1 MKNIKFKDFDDNEYD
16 ISEYDM
22 KRLALFNL
30 TLKPISEVTEIVGYL
45 GALDNYYMA
54 NDDELK
60 TVYDAV
66 KLSYFGK
73 KYYANLLEM
82 FILDQMIQDREIK
95 IEDVSER
102 YNNLVENQDKILNI
116 LNSNELENEVK
127 MRK

>member
-54 NDDELK
+54 NNDELK
-60 TVYDAV
+60 STYDAV

-73 KYYANLLEM
+73 KYYTNLLEM

-127 MRK
+127 TR

>member
-60 TVYDAV
+60 STYDAV

-116 LNSNELENEVK
+116 LDSNEYENNVK
-127 MRK
+127 TR

>member
-1 MKNIKFKDFDDNEYD
+1 MKIIKFKDFYDNEYN

-45 GALDNYYMA
+45 GALDNYYIA
-54 NDDELK
+54 NNDDLK
-60 TVYDAV
+60 STYDAV
-66 KLSYFGK
+66 KSSYFGK

-127 MRK
+127 TR

>member
-45 GALDNYYMA
+45 GALDNYYLA

-60 TVYDAV
+60 STYDAV

-116 LNSNELENEVK
+116 LDSNEYENNVK
-127 MRK
+127 TR

>member
-45 GALDNYYMA
+45 GALDNYYMTN
-54 NDDELK
+54 NDDLK
-60 TVYDAV
+60 STYDAV

-82 FILDQMIQDREIK
+82 FILDQMIQDGEIK

-102 YNNLVENQDKILNI
+102 YNNLVENKDKILNI
-116 LNSNELENEVK
+116 LDSNEYENNVK
-127 MRK
+127 TR

>member
-45 GALDNYYMA
+45 GALDNYYMTN
-54 NDDELK
+54 NDDLK
-60 TVYDAV
+60 STYDAV

-116 LNSNELENEVK
+116 LDSNEYENNVK
-127 MRK
+127 TR

>member
-1 MKNIKFKDFDDNEYD
+1 MKNIKFKDFDDNEYN

-22 KRLALFNL
+22 KKLALFNL

-45 GALDNYYMA
+45 GALDNYYLA

-60 TVYDAV
+60 STYDAV

-116 LNSNELENEVK
+116 LDSNEYENNVK
-127 MRK
+127 TR